1 MNTLVKTLMKV
12 QNNQNECNTLLTSL
26 KKEKAKLNTSLEN
39 IMNAIECGVFNN
51 TTNKRMKE
59 IEERLQ
65 EIEYQIIAENSKAD
79 IKLSEIDIKKFYQF
93 ALNQESRMLVDY
105 LIKEIKLFDDKIEIT
120 LNNAL
125 RNSDNQSFSFYKKL
139 ATKPNSENL
148 YLRFTLEL
156 FV

>member
-1 MNTLVKTLMKV
+1 
-12 QNNQNECNTLLTSL
+12 
-26 KKEKAKLNTSLEN
+26 
-39 IMNAIECGVFNN
+39 MNAIECGVFNN